1 MYKVLCLVIL
11 VIIIGTIIRKYIM
24 STYFEHFDYS
34 DMLLTI
40 DPIRITSRHTIDD
53 SLRHVLFSD
62 SRAIMYISGHIPDGA
77 RQITCPNFIDEGATL
92 GKNNFCWQI

>member
-24 STYFEHFDYS
+24 STYFEHFDS

-53 SLRHVLFSD
+53 SLKHVLFSD
-62 SRAIMYISGHIPDGA
+62 SGAIMYISGHIPDGA
-77 RQITCPNFIDEGATL
+77 REITCPNFIDEGATL